1 MGRFISDQT
10 RDYLRLLARVS
21 SMGMAMVIATIM
33 GFGLG
38 YWVDSKWE
46 SLSPWGKLVGLVL
59 GIVAGYRN
67 IYVIWKRSKF

>member
-10 RDYLRLLARVS
+10 REYLRLLARVS
-21 SMGMAMVIATIM
+21 SMGLSMVIATIL
-33 GFGLG
+33 GFALG

-46 SLSPWGKLVGLVL
+46 ALAPWGKLVGLVL

-67 IYVIWKRSKF
+67 LYVIWKRSKF

>member
-21 SMGMAMVIATIM
+21 SMGMAMVIATIL
-33 GFGLG
+33 GFALG

-46 SLSPWGKLVGLVL
+46 VLAPWGKLVGLLL

-67 IYVIWKRSKF
+67 LYVIWKRSKF

>member
-21 SMGMAMVIATIM
+21 SMGLAMVIATVL
-33 GFGLG
+33 GFALG
-38 YWVDSKWE
+38 YWVDNTWTGA
-46 SLSPWGKLVGLVL
+46 SPWGKLIGLIL
-59 GIVAGYRN
+59 GVAAGYRN

>member
-1 MGRFISDQT
+1 MGRFINDQT

-21 SMGMAMVIATIM
+21 SMGLSMVIATVM

-38 YWVDSKWE
+38 YLADTKWE
-46 SLSPWGKLVGLVL
+46 SLAPWGKLVGLLL

-67 IYVIWKRSKF
+67 LYVIWKRTKF

>member
-21 SMGMAMVIATIM
+21 SMGLSMVIATVL

-38 YWVDSKWE
+38 YWVDAKWE
-46 SLSPWGKLVGLVL
+46 SLAPWGKLVGLVL

-67 IYVIWKRSKF
+67 LYVIWKRSKF